1 MIYTMTFKNNIG
13 GYIEFD
19 VSADSEEKAREIA
32 FNEMLNEGFS
42 LSEFD
47 SDGYSLRFVEEK
59 EWSQFN

>member
-13 GYIEFD
+13 GYVEFD
-19 VSADSEEKAREIA
+19 VSADSEEKAREMA
-32 FNEMLNEGFS
+32 MTEMENEGFS

-59 EWSQFN
+59 E

>member
-13 GYIEFD
+13 GYVEFD
-19 VSADSEEKAREIA
+19 VSAESEEKAREMA
-32 FNEMLNEGFS
+32 MAEMENEGFS

-59 EWSQFN
+59 E